1 MWSFVWLAVAVV
13 VALVLFLALR
23 EGILWYWKI
32 DESIQLLREIR
43 DELRIQNKGA
53 INESVGSLMKFRS
66 NGDQDRAEP
75 R

>member
-13 VALVLFLALR
+13 VALVIFLALR

-43 DELRIQNKGA
+43 DELRILNKGS
-53 INESVGSLMKFRS
+53 INEPVASLIKFRS
-66 NGDQDRAEP
+66 DSDQDRAEP